1 MYHQS
6 QHKSQPIN
14 EHYPERGIEVM
25 HVRRGSSYRSYSSR
39 SDFNEPIS
47 TMNGTDTADAE
58 SHMKLDDK
66 YRYERSAIN
75 DAQSVAYTA
84 YTMNQDNDIV
94 HQLRNVG
101 VTVLSLESLSTAA
114 MMNYMDAITTMRL
127 GNGDDEKCMLYT
139 DRMGRVFNVVISG
152 GAGGLM
158 SSWSTSE
165 ASFSGWIAV
174 TALPFLAR
182 NVASY
187 TSDGYANGNSM
198 AMHPMLLLFIF
209 GFVLQNEI
217 SNSMLAVSLLVRGT
231 NSVGSYVWRGG
242 SLTDHPRIIL
252 LAVLSL
258 ASFASPNYPVGDIL
272 ALCGTILGILLL
284 LCNLG
289 SRAWNK
295 IDIGFIDASNIFA
308 PMLALLA
315 SIISGLL
322 LPYIGLRSV
331 DGGTDYEDGQT
342 AVEKIVLNPNGKRA
356 RQNVT
361 ASAAIVASVFLLSDV
376 QLTQEALG
384 FNFSHNRVV
393 VNFGMAG
400 WWLLSTLLSMSLCH
414 RLDSSKSKKIE
425 PFLKRDETSPV
436 GWVVPSVPNIVIDPN
451 LRRGKMLL
459 PALSYGSDFLCALV
473 AAGLASFMILLGIRD
488 LQGKDNT
495 AFWDFS

>member
-1 MYHQS
+1 MYHQNYN
-6 QHKSQPIN
+6 HNMQPA
-14 EHYPERGIEVM
+14 HQGAAPGMEVSYN
-25 HVRRGSSYRSYSSR
+25 RRGSHRSYSER
-39 SDFNEPIS
+39 MS
-47 TMNGTDTADAE
+47 TMNGTDTIDNE
-58 SHMKLDDK
+58 SQMKLDDK
-66 YRYERSAIN
+66 YRYERNAIN

-114 MMNYMDAITTMRL
+114 LMNYMDAITTMRL

-158 SSWSTSE
+158 NSWSTSE
-165 ASFSGWIAV
+165 ASFSGWMAV
-174 TALPFLAR
+174 TALPFLLR
-182 NVASY
+182 NAASY
-187 TSDGYANGNSM
+187 TPYGYADGSSM
-198 AMHPMLLLFIF
+198 ALDPKLLLFIF

-252 LAVLSL
+252 LAVLSI
-258 ASFASPNYPVGDIL
+258 AAFASPDYPVRDIL
-272 ALCGTILGILLL
+272 ALCGTALGLFLL

-295 IDIGFIDASNIFA
+295 IDIGFIDASNVFTPI
-308 PMLALLA
+308 LALFA
-315 SIISGLL
+315 SIVAGFL

-361 ASAAIVASVFLLSDV
+361 AAAAIVATIFLFSDV
-376 QLTQEALG
+376 QVAQDALG
-384 FNFSHNRVV
+384 FSFSKNRAI
-393 VNFGMAG
+393 VNFTMAG

-451 LRRGKMLL
+451 LSRGKMIL
-459 PALSYGSDFLCALV
+459 PALSYGSDIFCALA
-473 AAGLASFMILLGIRD
+473 AAGLASLIILVGIRD
-488 LQGKDNT
+488 LQGKENT
-495 AFWDFS
+495 SFWDFS